1 MLNLAAKPHYSN
13 IARGAVDPPMKLDNC
28 SALITGASAGIGG
41 EFARQLAM
49 RAQSLVLVARREER
63 LNELRE
69 ELQHR
74 NAQLNVHVRAV
85 DLCDKSQIDD
95 LIAWLERDKINID
108 CLINNAGLGDYGSFA
123 TSDPERNG
131 RIIQV
136 NIVAL
141 TLLTRRLLPQ
151 MIARKRGAILNVSS
165 SAGFLPIPGM
175 AVYGASKAYVNSFS
189 EALRAELRGTGVTVT
204 ALCPGP
210 VHTEFGDVAKRPGDQ
225 PERGPEFVYVS
236 LEKTVRDALDTVEAD
251 RPLVIPGFVMK
262 LGMFLVR
269 ITPMPILRLAWRLGA
284 KRR

>member
-1 MLNLAAKPHYSN
+1 MT
-13 IARGAVDPPMKLDNC
+13 LDGC

-49 RAQSLVLVARREER
+49 RARTLVLVARREER

-69 ELQHR
+69 ELQHH

-85 DLCDKSQIDD
+85 DLCDKSHIDD
-95 LIAWLERDKINID
+95 LIAWPGQNKIDID
-108 CLINNAGLGDYGSFA
+108 LLVNNAGLGDYGSFA
-123 TSDPERNG
+123 TSDPERND
-131 RIIQV
+131 RILQV

-175 AVYGASKAYVNSFS
+175 AVYAASKAYVNSLS
-189 EALRAELRGTGVTVT
+189 EALGAELRGTGVTVT

-210 VHTEFGDVAKRPGDQ
+210 VHTEFGEVAKRPGGQ

-236 LEKTVRDALDTVEAD
+236 LEKTVRDALATVEAD
-251 RPLVIPGFVMK
+251 RPLVIPGLAMK
-262 LGMFLVR
+262 LGIFLVR
-269 ITPMPILRLAWRLGA
+269 ITPMPILRLAWRFGA